1 MRSGNFN
8 SVILQ
13 IVIAIMAIAIFYTAH
28 RTGYVFYYSNY
39 VPRSK
44 GVGLGIVSWIGF
56 LIVSPALIAS
66 TFLNTKLSIALFFVL
81 SAFIVW
87 HWGTGSFALPLRML
101 LITISYLFA
110 LLFIIL
116 ARLSA
121 NKLLGLNTGKD
132 HDRM

>member
-1 MRSGNFN
+1 MRSGNIN
-8 SVILQ
+8 SVLLLIFIAAMA
-13 IVIAIMAIAIFYTAH
+13 IVIFYAIH
-28 RTGYVFYYSNY
+28 RAGYVYYYSNY

-66 TFLNTKLSIALFFVL
+66 TFLNAKRSIALFFVL

-87 HWGTGSFALPLRML
+87 HWGSGSFALPLRML

-116 ARLSA
+116 ARWSA
-121 NKLLGLNTGKD
+121 NKILGINTGQD
-132 HDRM
+132 HERM